1 MLPVLPLIYQNETTM
16 ETWRFLY
23 TKESSYKKAT
33 NKNGSLKRG
42 KSKFIITEGINYSEC
57 LIIAKKDAS
66 FNDNQLI
73 GSIKIS

>member
-1 MLPVLPLIYQNETTM
+1 MIYQNETTM

-57 LIIAKKDAS
+57 LSLAKNCAN
-66 FNDNQLI
+66 FNDSQLI
-73 GSIKIS
+73 GSIKIKH